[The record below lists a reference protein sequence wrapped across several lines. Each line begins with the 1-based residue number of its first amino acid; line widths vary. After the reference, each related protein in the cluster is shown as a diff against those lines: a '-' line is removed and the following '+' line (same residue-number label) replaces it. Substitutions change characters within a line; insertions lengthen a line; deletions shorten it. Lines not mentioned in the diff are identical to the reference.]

1 MKAREL
7 LHIYRRRQAGYEKG
21 LLKYGP
27 ALYGAVCSL
36 VDRLAQFSG
45 DEEIRI
51 DVERG
56 DGVFVLA
63 ATGVE
68 IARLPTGA
76 VGEDLDGGAG

>member
-7 LHIYRRRQAGYEKG
+7 LYIYQRRQAGYEKG

-36 VDRLAQFSG
+36 VDRLGQFPG

-51 DVERG
+51 DVEQG

-68 IARLPTGA
+68 IARVPTAG
-76 VGEDLDGGAG
+76 VDEDLDSGAG